1 MHEHDDGEASAARA
15 QARRDEQ
22 PTSRFSRLTWA
33 FSGGGRQDGGHFLS
47 LMTNG

>member
-1 MHEHDDGEASAARA
+1 MSMMMKRAPRA

-33 FSGGGRQDGGHFLS
+33 FSGGGRQDGGHFFVI
-47 LMTNG
+47 ND